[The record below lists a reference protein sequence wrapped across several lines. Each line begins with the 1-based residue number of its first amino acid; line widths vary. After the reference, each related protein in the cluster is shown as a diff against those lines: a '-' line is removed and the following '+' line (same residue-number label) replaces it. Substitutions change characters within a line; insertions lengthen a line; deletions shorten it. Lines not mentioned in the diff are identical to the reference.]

1 MSIRTLVLG
10 QRVLCALALLL
21 SCSAHA
27 AEPAGAPGAADV
39 RRSLTLL
46 NVVGE
51 EYREGVVAGQ
61 VVLPVE
67 YQEARAFLEEA
78 QGRLRGAAPE
88 VAAATAA
95 AFAQAQAAIE
105 AKGPAD
111 GLRTQLEALR
121 TEISTRTGISEPVFP
136 DLPPS
141 SARGRA
147 LFADHCAACHGA
159 AADGQGPAAASLNP
173 RPANFGDAAFMR
185 AETPFDFFH
194 VVTLGRG
201 NAAMP
206 AWGDVL
212 SLQDRWDLVSFLWTV
227 PGSPAHD
234 AEGQGVYLS
243 ACASCHGAAGDGAGE
258 YAASLGAP
266 LAPLNDPATLARVS
280 DADLARLV
288 ADGRSGTAMPG
299 FAGRLSPAQMD
310 AAVAYVRRLSLGG
323 RAGAEA
329 IVASEGE
336 AARFA
341 GLLTLLAS
349 EYQKAVPS
357 DGAVV
362 EQEMVETRVLL
373 EQLQRQAP
381 RLQAALAQ
389 RDPAA
394 VEPLSAALAATV
406 DAIGRRAPAVDVAAA
421 AGRAKQLVEAKFPAT
436 GESTATA
443 PDALAD
449 AQRLLG
455 DALAAY
461 RAGDPRAVYVVSD
474 AYFLFD
480 PLEQS
485 LSLSHGPL
493 VKQVEGRFTE
503 LRGVMSHP
511 GHEAEATTLVAAIS
525 ADLES
530 LRGAAEPR
538 DNATNLAF
546 QSAFIILREGFE
558 VVLVVG
564 ALLAYAVRTGSRTMR
579 APILWGGAA
588 GILASLLTAWA
599 LVEIFHATGAAG
611 EVLEGA
617 TMLLASAVLFF
628 VSYWLISKAEAER
641 WQRYIQS
648 KVQVAVAT
656 GNLLALGG
664 AAFLAVYREGVETV
678 LFYKALLDA
687 AGTQTG
693 AVVGGFVVGVAGL
706 AVLYVLYQRLGRRLP
721 MRQFFLVTG
730 GLLYYL
736 AVVFAGK
743 GVAELQGAGVVPT
756 TLVPWVPRIDAL
768 GLYPTVET
776 LAAQAVLLA
785 CALYA
790 VAVSLR
796 RPGPTSAAMADA
808 PAARGAKL

>member
-1 MSIRTLVLG
+1 MRCRPPVLVP
-10 QRVLCALALLL
+10 RVLCAVGLFLA
-21 SCSAHA
+21 CA
-27 AEPAGAPGAADV
+27 ARAAVPTGAPGAADV

-51 EYREGVVAGQ
+51 EYREGVVDGQ
-61 VVLPVE
+61 VVLPIE
-67 YQEARAFLEEA
+67 YQEALAFLEEA
-78 QGRLRGAAPE
+78 QGRLQGAAPD

-95 AFAQAQAAIE
+95 TFAQAHAAIE

-111 GLRTQLEALR
+111 QLRAQLDALR
-121 TEISTRTGISEPVFP
+121 AEISTRTGVSEPVFP
-136 DLPPS
+136 DQPPS
-141 SARGRA
+141 AARGQA
-147 LFADHCAACHGA
+147 LFADHCASCHGA
-159 AADGQGPAAASLNP
+159 AADGRGPAAASLNP
-173 RPANFGDAAFMR
+173 PPASFRDAAFMR

-258 YAASLGAP
+258 YAASLSAP
-266 LAPLNDPATLARVS
+266 LAPLDDPATLARVS

-288 ADGRSGTAMPG
+288 ADGKPGTAMPG
-299 FAGRLSPAQMD
+299 FAGRLSPPQID

-323 RAGAEA
+323 RAGAGPA
-329 IVASEGE
+329 LASDGE

-341 GLLTLLAS
+341 GLLTLLAT

-357 DGAVV
+357 GGAIVA
-362 EQEMVETRVLL
+362 QEMVETTVLL
-373 EQLQRQAP
+373 EQVERHAP
-381 RLQAALAQ
+381 RLQATLAQ

-394 VEPLSAALAATV
+394 AERLAAELAAV
-406 DAIGRRAPAVDVAAA
+406 AASVARRAPAVEMVAA
-421 AGRAKQLVEAKFPAT
+421 AGRAKQLVETQFPGA
-436 GESTATA
+436 GEKPVAA

-455 DALAAY
+455 EALAAY
-461 RAGDPRAVYVVSD
+461 RAGNPRAVYVVSD

-480 PLEQS
+480 PLEQT
-485 LSLSHGPL
+485 LSLSHGAL

-503 LRGVMSHP
+503 LRGVMSRP
-511 GHEAEATTLVAAIS
+511 GHDAEVATLVAS
-525 ADLES
+525 LTTDLDA
-530 LRGAAEPR
+530 LRGAAAPGES
-538 DNATNLAF
+538 AANLVF

-558 VVLVVG
+558 VVLIVG
-564 ALLAYAVRTGSRTMR
+564 ALLAYAVRTGSRAMR

-588 GILASLLTAWA
+588 GIVASLLTAWA

-617 TMLLASAVLFF
+617 TMLLAAAVLFF

-656 GNLLALGG
+656 GNLVALGS

-678 LFYKALLDA
+678 LFYKALLNA
-687 AGTQTG
+687 AGAQNG
-693 AVVGGFVVGVAGL
+693 AVVAGFAAGLAGL
-706 AVLYVLYQRLGRRLP
+706 AVLFVLYQRLGRRLP

-756 TLVPWVPRIDAL
+756 TLVPWVPRVDAL

-776 LAAQAVLLA
+776 LGAQAILLT

-796 RPGPTSAAMADA
+796 RRRPTAAAVVDA